1 MAAIT
6 RRMAINNAHTIL
18 KNYRK
23 KINDANQY
31 KEYLP
36 LVGQQIIERYK
47 NNSDNYKTLLDEAT
61 DSKSF
66 FIGMGDETLISY
78 NNICDRL
85 NNIFDLNVS
94 ESKKING
101 FIDEQFVVRSAEEV
115 ITGIRT
121 VEIGRK
127 LEYKLG
133 TADKLQEDMKLFD
146 RYYIEWEVE
155 DIDNNFSKEHNVV
168 EAATENIID
177 FFDNSFSNRYDRTF
191 YAVKEGRY
199 IIKAKI
205 HDLKIG
211 NVIDTIEFEQVVETG
226 DETIMSMDLQQK
238 ILRALQLIDWKVDL
252 DFAALTEALFK
263 ATGAIIAIAAI
274 ATIAPELAAAIVA
287 IMTIGMGI
295 DAAINIIKG
304 IVQLSEALQLID
316 KARSERALQV
326 GGEKIKEG
334 ILNIGIGII
343 EVLLKKLTMK
353 NLANARVQVLKNVTP
368 KTAALPQTAL
378 SGSADTLGVAAKS
391 TATVP
396 AVTASTNEVTVVL
409 NKSAVQAMENVAE
422 MSILQSE
429 KAALQEMVA
438 DNLQIEID
446 KNNAILSIKNEVCSK
461 TIPNEIYSALE
472 ASPKDYQLELFNM
485 LSNDIKYKLV
495 QSDNCKWITHELKGY
510 DITKDNVGE
519 YLKLE
524 HINGVMKIN
533 LDWPYY
539 GGYNPETIKGLDYL
553 FTIGDGKLEISRMGS
568 DTGNALG
575 FGKND
580 DGSWPTAAQRG
591 LLKNSKQSFVTTGV
605 MDMKLYKQ
613 IVDILADN
621 KITKSVKVQKIQDIY
636 KSRNINITIRKI
648 DNLFDDFNK
657 FPYKSEIIGNNSIKD
672 AIRIFKLENIGN
684 EIYGYCGKANRWK
697 DLEGGANQM
706 NTVFSLK
713 TMIELSIVTD
723 VKENVP
729 VRSK

>member
-31 KEYLP
+31 KESLP

-47 NNSDNYKTLLDEAT
+47 NNSDNYKTLLDEAA

-66 FIGMGDETLISY
+66 FIGMEDETLISY
-78 NNICDRL
+78 VNTCDRL
-85 NNIFDLNVS
+85 NNIFDLNVADS
-94 ESKKING
+94 RKING
-101 FIDEQFVVRSAEEV
+101 FVDENFVVRSAEEV

-127 LEYKLG
+127 VEYKLG
-133 TADKLQEDMKLFD
+133 TADKLQEDMKLFN

-155 DIDNNFSKEHNVV
+155 DIDNNFSKEHNTV
-168 EAATENIID
+168 EAAAENIID

-211 NVIDTIEFEQVVETG
+211 NVIDTIEFEQIVETG
-226 DETIMSMDLQQK
+226 DKTIMSMDLQQK
-238 ILRALQLIDWKVDL
+238 ILRALQLTNWKVDL
-252 DFAALTEALFK
+252 DFAALSQALFV
-263 ATGAIIAIAAI
+263 ATGVIVAIAAI
-274 ATIAPELAAAIVA
+274 ATVAPELAAAIVA
-287 IMTIGMGI
+287 VMTIGMGI

-334 ILNIGIGII
+334 ILNIGVGII

-378 SGSADTLGVAAKS
+378 SGSADTLGVTAKS

-396 AVTASTNEVTVVL
+396 AVTSSTNEVTVVL
-409 NKSAVQAMENVAE
+409 NKSAVQAMENVAQ

-485 LSNDIKYKLV
+485 LSNDIKYQLV
-495 QSDNCKWITHELKGY
+495 QSDKCKWITDELFGY
-510 DITKDNVGE
+510 DITKENVSD

-524 HINGVMKIN
+524 YIDGDMKIN
-533 LDWPYY
+533 LDWPFY
-539 GGYNPETIKGLDYL
+539 GGYKPESIKGLDYL
-553 FTIGDGKLEISRMGS
+553 FTKGDGKIEISRMGG
-568 DTGNALG
+568 DFGVALG
-575 FGKND
+575 YGRYA
-580 DGSWPTAAQRG
+580 DGTFPSAAARS
-591 LLKNSKQSFVTTGV
+591 LLKTEKQSFVTTGI
-605 MDMKLYKQ
+605 MDLKKYKD
-613 IVDILADN
+613 IVDVFADKDLN
-621 KITKSVKVQKIQDIY
+621 N
-636 KSRNINITIRKI
+636 KSRLKLLKEKYNISIAKF
-648 DNLFDDFNK
+648 NLLKNDFLN
-657 FPYKSEIIGNNSIKD
+657 FPKRSEIAGENSIKD
-672 AIRIFKLENIGN
+672 AIRIFQLDVDN
-684 EIYGYCGKANRWK
+684 EIYGYCGQAEKWN

-706 NTVFSLK
+706 NTVFSLN
-713 TMIELSIVTD
+713 TMIKCGIITN
-723 VKENVP
+723 VKRNVP
-729 VRSK
+729 IRSK

>member
-47 NNSDNYKTLLDEAT
+47 NNSDNYKTLLDEAA

-78 NNICDRL
+78 VNTCDRL

-127 LEYKLG
+127 VEYKLG
-133 TADKLQEDMKLFD
+133 TADKLQEDMKFFD

-199 IIKAKI
+199 IIKAKV
-205 HDLKIG
+205 HDLVIG
-211 NVIDTIEFEQVVETG
+211 NVVDTIEFEQIVETG
-226 DETIMSMDLQQK
+226 DKTIMSMDLQQK
-238 ILRALQLIDWKVDL
+238 ILRALQLTNWKVDL
-252 DFAALTEALFK
+252 DFAALSQALFV
-263 ATGAIIAIAAI
+263 ATGVIVAIAAI
-274 ATIAPELAAAIVA
+274 ATVAPELAAAIVA
-287 IMTIGMGI
+287 VMTIGMGI

-334 ILNIGIGII
+334 ILNIGVGII
-343 EVLLKKLTMK
+343 ELLLKKLTMK

-396 AVTASTNEVTVVL
+396 AVTSSTNEVTVVL
-409 NKSAVQAMENVAE
+409 NKSAVQAMENVAQ
-422 MSILQSE
+422 MSVLQSE
-429 KAALQEMVA
+429 KVALQEMISTEKLPGIDSVVQA
-438 DNLQIEID
+438 GSDSKTIDISIYYKECNRIVNEAYKKSTAPVETNETGEFQKLLNYLEKDLLSKELQKQINDISKGQRGDYRVPMPEKIKGIRIDKDSGQARIIEAWKTDTDGAKFGTREMCIIKKGTILDRIGSSSGNYLSPMKPDGTPYSLKERAIGDYLPESDITKNDSYHLYRTTMDFSRENFEMQIEKIFGKNLDKRNDLLQNLNRYYIDSKLKIHTDKHDGEVYFKGNSENGIKTGEID
-446 KNNAILSIKNEVCSK
+446 KM
-461 TIPNEIYSALE
+461 
-472 ASPKDYQLELFNM
+472 F
-485 LSNDIKYKLV
+485 
-495 QSDNCKWITHELKGY
+495 
-510 DITKDNVGE
+510 
-519 YLKLE
+519 
-524 HINGVMKIN
+524 
-533 LDWPYY
+533 LD
-539 GGYNPETIKGLDYL
+539 
-553 FTIGDGKLEISRMGS
+553 
-568 DTGNALG
+568 
-575 FGKND
+575 D
-580 DGSWPTAAQRG
+580 DGGAIQYITPFNIEILRD
-591 LLKNSKQSFVTTGV
+591 LK
-605 MDMKLYKQ
+605 
-613 IVDILADN
+613 
-621 KITKSVKVQKIQDIY
+621 
-636 KSRNINITIRKI
+636 
-648 DNLFDDFNK
+648 
-657 FPYKSEIIGNNSIKD
+657 
-672 AIRIFKLENIGN
+672 
-684 EIYGYCGKANRWK
+684 
-697 DLEGGANQM
+697 
-706 NTVFSLK
+706 
-713 TMIELSIVTD
+713 MIEVL
-723 VKENVP
+723 K
-729 VRSK
+729 

>member
-36 LVGQQIIERYK
+36 LVGQQIIERYN
-47 NNSDNYKTLLDEAT
+47 NNSDNYKTLLDEAA

-66 FIGMGDETLISY
+66 FIGMEDETLISY
-78 NNICDRL
+78 VNTCDRL

-101 FIDEQFVVRSAEEV
+101 FVDENFVVRSAEEV

-127 LEYKLG
+127 VEYKLG
-133 TADKLQEDMKLFD
+133 TADKLQEDMKLFN

-155 DIDNNFSKEHNVV
+155 DIDNNFSKEHNAV

-211 NVIDTIEFEQVVETG
+211 NIIDTIEFEQIVETG
-226 DETIMSMDLQQK
+226 DKTIMSMDLQQK
-238 ILRALQLIDWKVDL
+238 ILRALQLTNWKVDL
-252 DFAALTEALFK
+252 DFAALSQALFV
-263 ATGAIIAIAAI
+263 ATGVIVAIAAI
-274 ATIAPELAAAIVA
+274 ATVAPELAAAIVA
-287 IMTIGMGI
+287 VMTIGMGI

-334 ILNIGIGII
+334 ILNIGVGII
-343 EVLLKKLTMK
+343 ELLLKKLTMK

-396 AVTASTNEVTVVL
+396 AVTSSTNEVTVVL
-409 NKSAVQAMENVAE
+409 NKSAVQAMENVAQ
-422 MSILQSE
+422 MSVLQSE
-429 KAALQEMVA
+429 KVALQEMVSTNKLPEF
-438 DNLQIEID
+438 DTIEQI
-446 KNNAILSIKNEVCSK
+446 KSK
-461 TIPNEIYSALE
+461 TIDLTPYYKRCNEIAKDAYEKSTALVE
-472 ASPKDYQLELFNM
+472 TNEKGEHQKLLNYLEKDLLSKELQKQI
-485 LSNDIKYKLV
+485 NDIPKGQRGDYRVPMPEKIKGIRIDKDSGQARIIEAWKPDTDGAKFGTREMCIIKKGTILDRIGAPSGNYLSPMKPDGTPYSLKERAIGDYLPEEKIEDNDSYHKYVATMDFTRENFEEAINKSKLSSIDKEKLRIKLEMYYDDSEKVVNTIDHRHEGEAYNKDKKTDGV
-495 QSDNCKWITHELKGY
+495 QSGEIDEMFIHE
-510 DITKDNVGE
+510 E
-519 YLKLE
+519 
-524 HINGVMKIN
+524 
-533 LDWPYY
+533 
-539 GGYNPETIKGLDYL
+539 
-553 FTIGDGKLEISRMGS
+553 
-568 DTGNALG
+568 GNT
-575 FGKND
+575 D
-580 DGSWPTAAQRG
+580 
-591 LLKNSKQSFVTTGV
+591 
-605 MDMKLYKQ
+605 
-613 IVDILADN
+613 
-621 KITKSVKVQKIQDIY
+621 
-636 KSRNINITIRKI
+636 
-648 DNLFDDFNK
+648 
-657 FPYKSEIIGNNSIKD
+657 
-672 AIRIFKLENIGN
+672 
-684 EIYGYCGKANRWK
+684 
-697 DLEGGANQM
+697 GGAIQYI
-706 NTVFSLK
+706 TPFSVMEL
-713 TMIELSIVTD
+713 TETLHMIDE
-723 VKENVP
+723 VK
-729 VRSK
+729 

>member
-47 NNSDNYKTLLDEAT
+47 NNSDNYKTLLDEAA

-66 FIGMGDETLISY
+66 FIGMEDETLISY
-78 NNICDRL
+78 VNTCDRL
-85 NNIFDLNVS
+85 NNIFDLNVADS
-94 ESKKING
+94 RKING
-101 FIDEQFVVRSAEEV
+101 FVDENFVVRSAEEV

-127 LEYKLG
+127 VEYKLG
-133 TADKLQEDMKLFD
+133 TADKLQEDMKLFN

-155 DIDNNFSKEHNVV
+155 DIDNNFSKEHNTV
-168 EAATENIID
+168 EAAAENIID

-211 NVIDTIEFEQVVETG
+211 NVIDTIEFEQIVETG
-226 DETIMSMDLQQK
+226 DKTIMSMDLQQK
-238 ILRALQLIDWKVDL
+238 ILRALQLTNWKVDL
-252 DFAALTEALFK
+252 DFAALSQALFV
-263 ATGAIIAIAAI
+263 ATGVIVAIAAI
-274 ATIAPELAAAIVA
+274 ATVAPELAAAIVA
-287 IMTIGMGI
+287 VMTIGMGI

-334 ILNIGIGII
+334 ILNIGVGII

-396 AVTASTNEVTVVL
+396 AVTASTNEVTVIL
-409 NKSAVQAMENVAE
+409 NKSAVQAMENVAQ
-422 MSILQSE
+422 MSVLQSE
-429 KAALQEMVA
+429 KVALQEMV
-438 DNLQIEID
+438 NSD
-446 KNNAILSIKNEVCSK
+446 KNDYKEIKITLAEETNKWFIENIKPDYVPPYKPGTNVREIVLTRKTTFVRVYDKLPGGSGMYGSWLMRPESIEGLTPLEIRNKFALPSIPIYKCEVELDAGIHLRQGEVNPIKEWGDGGGIQYDLMGQRVGNFKNESL
-461 TIPNEIYSALE
+461 LE
-472 ASPKDYQLELFNM
+472 DK
-485 LSNDIKYKLV
+485 
-495 QSDNCKWITHELKGY
+495 
-510 DITKDNVGE
+510 
-519 YLKLE
+519 
-524 HINGVMKIN
+524 
-533 LDWPYY
+533 
-539 GGYNPETIKGLDYL
+539 
-553 FTIGDGKLEISRMGS
+553 
-568 DTGNALG
+568 
-575 FGKND
+575 
-580 DGSWPTAAQRG
+580 
-591 LLKNSKQSFVTTGV
+591 
-605 MDMKLYKQ
+605 
-613 IVDILADN
+613 
-621 KITKSVKVQKIQDIY
+621 
-636 KSRNINITIRKI
+636 
-648 DNLFDDFNK
+648 
-657 FPYKSEIIGNNSIKD
+657 
-672 AIRIFKLENIGN
+672 
-684 EIYGYCGKANRWK
+684 
-697 DLEGGANQM
+697 
-706 NTVFSLK
+706 
-713 TMIELSIVTD
+713 
-723 VKENVP
+723 
-729 VRSK
+729 

>member
-36 LVGQQIIERYK
+36 LVGEQIIERYK
-47 NNSDNYKTLLDEAT
+47 NNSDNYKTLLDEAA

-66 FIGMGDETLISY
+66 FIGMEDETLISY
-78 NNICDRL
+78 VNTCDRL

-101 FIDEQFVVRSAEEV
+101 FVDENFVVRSAEEV

-127 LEYKLG
+127 VEYKLG
-133 TADKLQEDMKLFD
+133 TADKLQEDMKLFN

-155 DIDNNFSKEHNVV
+155 DIDNNFSKEHNTV
-168 EAATENIID
+168 EAAAENIID

-211 NVIDTIEFEQVVETG
+211 NVIDTIEFEQIVETG

-263 ATGAIIAIAAI
+263 ATGVIIAIAAI
-274 ATIAPELAAAIVA
+274 ATIAPEVAAAIVA
-287 IMTIGMGI
+287 IMTIEMGI

-334 ILNIGIGII
+334 ILNIGVGII

-378 SGSADTLGVAAKS
+378 SGSADTLGVTAKS

-396 AVTASTNEVTVVL
+396 AVTSSTNEVTVVL
-409 NKSAVQAMENVAE
+409 NKSAVQAMENVAQ

-485 LSNDIKYKLV
+485 LSNDIKYQLV
-495 QSDNCKWITHELKGY
+495 QSDKCKWITDELFGY
-510 DITKDNVGE
+510 DITKENVSD

-524 HINGVMKIN
+524 YIDGDMKIN
-533 LDWPYY
+533 LDWPFY
-539 GGYNPETIKGLDYL
+539 GGYKPESIKGLDYL
-553 FTIGDGKLEISRMGS
+553 FTKGDGKIEISRMGG
-568 DTGNALG
+568 DFGVALG
-575 FGKND
+575 YGRYA
-580 DGSWPTAAQRG
+580 DGTFPSAAARS
-591 LLKNSKQSFVTTGV
+591 LLKTEKQSFVTTGI
-605 MDMKLYKQ
+605 MDLKKYKD
-613 IVDILADN
+613 IVDVFADKDLN
-621 KITKSVKVQKIQDIY
+621 N
-636 KSRNINITIRKI
+636 KSRLKLLKEKYNISIAKF
-648 DNLFDDFNK
+648 NLLKNDFLN
-657 FPYKSEIIGNNSIKD
+657 FPKRSEIAGENSIKD
-672 AIRIFKLENIGN
+672 AIRIFQLDVDN
-684 EIYGYCGKANRWK
+684 EIYGYCGQAEKWN
-697 DLEGGANQM
+697 DLEG
-706 NTVFSLK
+706 
-713 TMIELSIVTD
+713 
-723 VKENVP
+723 VK
-729 VRSK
+729 

>member
-127 LEYKLG
+127 VEYKLG
-133 TADKLQEDMKLFD
+133 TADKLQEDMKFFD

-211 NVIDTIEFEQVVETG
+211 NVIDTIEFEQIVETG
-226 DETIMSMDLQQK
+226 DKTIMSMDLQQK
-238 ILRALQLIDWKVDL
+238 ILRALQLTNWKVDL
-252 DFAALTEALFK
+252 DFAALSQALFV
-263 ATGAIIAIAAI
+263 ATGVIVAIAAI
-274 ATIAPELAAAIVA
+274 ATVAPELAAAIVA
-287 IMTIGMGI
+287 VMTIGMGI

-334 ILNIGIGII
+334 ILNIGVGII
-343 EVLLKKLTMK
+343 ELLLKKLTMK

-378 SGSADTLGVAAKS
+378 SGSADTLSVAAKS

-396 AVTASTNEVTVVL
+396 AVTSSTNEVTVVL
-409 NKSAVQAMENVAE
+409 NKSAVQAMENVAQ
-422 MSILQSE
+422 MSVLQSE
-429 KAALQEMVA
+429 KVALQEMISTNHLPDYVKLCEQLEKEIINVEYDVLDVVDSSIANAEWNDMGYDLPPIANNTKAFKVKAGNHIYARVFKEGSKSKAKSPFILRYDDIRGLTAKQIA
-438 DNLQIEID
+438 DKYALPQIPDRIVLIKLPADIPLEV
-446 KNNAILSIKNEVCSK
+446 SIVGPQEKWK
-461 TIPNEIYSALE
+461 TIGGSVQYT
-472 ASPKDYQLELFNM
+472 
-485 LSNDIKYKLV
+485 IKYNLLE
-495 QSDNCKWITHELKGY
+495 DKWFENIQELK
-510 DITKDNVGE
+510 
-519 YLKLE
+519 
-524 HINGVMKIN
+524 
-533 LDWPYY
+533 
-539 GGYNPETIKGLDYL
+539 
-553 FTIGDGKLEISRMGS
+553 
-568 DTGNALG
+568 
-575 FGKND
+575 
-580 DGSWPTAAQRG
+580 
-591 LLKNSKQSFVTTGV
+591 
-605 MDMKLYKQ
+605 
-613 IVDILADN
+613 
-621 KITKSVKVQKIQDIY
+621 
-636 KSRNINITIRKI
+636 
-648 DNLFDDFNK
+648 
-657 FPYKSEIIGNNSIKD
+657 
-672 AIRIFKLENIGN
+672 
-684 EIYGYCGKANRWK
+684 
-697 DLEGGANQM
+697 
-706 NTVFSLK
+706 
-713 TMIELSIVTD
+713 
-723 VKENVP
+723 
-729 VRSK
+729 

>member
-18 KNYRK
+18 KNYKK

-36 LVGQQIIERYK
+36 LAGQQIIERYK

-66 FIGMGDETLISY
+66 FIGMEDETLISY
-78 NNICDRL
+78 VNTCDRL

-101 FIDEQFVVRSAEEV
+101 FVDENFVVRSAEEV

-127 LEYKLG
+127 VEYKLG
-133 TADKLQEDMKLFD
+133 TADKLQEDMKFFD

-211 NVIDTIEFEQVVETG
+211 NVIDTIEFEQIVETG
-226 DETIMSMDLQQK
+226 DKTIMSMDLQQK
-238 ILRALQLIDWKVDL
+238 ILRALQLTNWKVDL
-252 DFAALTEALFK
+252 DFAALSQALFV
-263 ATGAIIAIAAI
+263 ATGVIVAIAAI
-274 ATIAPELAAAIVA
+274 ATVAPELAAAIVA
-287 IMTIGMGI
+287 VMTIGMGI

-334 ILNIGIGII
+334 ILNIGVGII

-396 AVTASTNEVTVVL
+396 AVTSSTNEVTVVL
-409 NKSAVQAMENVAE
+409 NKSAVQAMENVAQ
-422 MSILQSE
+422 MSVLQSE
-429 KAALQEMVA
+429 KVALQEMISTEKLPGIDSV
-438 DNLQIEID
+438 LQGENERNQLIQ
-446 KNNAILSIKNEVCSK
+446 KTIKNETSY
-461 TIPNEIYSALE
+461 TIPRDNPIVKQIEQETASEVLRELASKNNIRKQMASKIKEVGWTEEIFAEKVVKPISTLTDEELQKIKKVNDVISNPTNDTWMSKVISEDAYKEYISNGKRSDTVFGCVTKAEDVANYKTYKEYYEQLGLHYEGGPFKTADKMYIIRYMSSDTEKNVCRNFGGTTVDEKKRIMNLYGLDDEHAFVQKDPFVGNGVTKTPSNEYGSIEFNAFEPCEIENGAAIY
-472 ASPKDYQLELFNM
+472 ELGRNTE
-485 LSNDIKYKLV
+485 NPKLV
-495 QSDNCKWITHELKGY
+495 AVRRRNKWY
-510 DITKDNVGE
+510 
-519 YLKLE
+519 
-524 HINGVMKIN
+524 
-533 LDWPYY
+533 
-539 GGYNPETIKGLDYL
+539 
-553 FTIGDGKLEISRMGS
+553 
-568 DTGNALG
+568 
-575 FGKND
+575 
-580 DGSWPTAAQRG
+580 
-591 LLKNSKQSFVTTGV
+591 
-605 MDMKLYKQ
+605 
-613 IVDILADN
+613 
-621 KITKSVKVQKIQDIY
+621 
-636 KSRNINITIRKI
+636 
-648 DNLFDDFNK
+648 
-657 FPYKSEIIGNNSIKD
+657 
-672 AIRIFKLENIGN
+672 
-684 EIYGYCGKANRWK
+684 
-697 DLEGGANQM
+697 
-706 NTVFSLK
+706 TV
-713 TMIELSIVTD
+713 E
-723 VKENVP
+723 
-729 VRSK
+729 

>member
-47 NNSDNYKTLLDEAT
+47 NNSDNYKTLLDEAA

-66 FIGMGDETLISY
+66 FIGMEDETLISY
-78 NNICDRL
+78 VNTCDRL

-101 FIDEQFVVRSAEEV
+101 FVDENFVVRSAEEV

-127 LEYKLG
+127 VEYKLG
-133 TADKLQEDMKLFD
+133 TADKLQEDMKLFN

-155 DIDNNFSKEHNVV
+155 DIDNNFSKEHNTV
-168 EAATENIID
+168 EAAAENIID

-211 NVIDTIEFEQVVETG
+211 NVIDTIEFEQIVETG
-226 DETIMSMDLQQK
+226 DKTIMSMDLQQK
-238 ILRALQLIDWKVDL
+238 ILRALQLTNWKVDL
-252 DFAALTEALFK
+252 DFAALSQALFV
-263 ATGAIIAIAAI
+263 ATGVIVAIAAI
-274 ATIAPELAAAIVA
+274 ATVAPELAAAIVA
-287 IMTIGMGI
+287 VMTIGMGI

-334 ILNIGIGII
+334 ILNIGVGII

-378 SGSADTLGVAAKS
+378 SGSADTLGVTAKS

-396 AVTASTNEVTVVL
+396 AVTSSTNEVTVVL
-409 NKSAVQAMENVAE
+409 NKSAVQAMENVAQ

-485 LSNDIKYKLV
+485 LSNDIKYQLV
-495 QSDNCKWITHELKGY
+495 QSDKCKWITDELFGY
-510 DITKDNVGE
+510 DITKENVSD

-524 HINGVMKIN
+524 YIDGDMKIN
-533 LDWPYY
+533 LDWPFY
-539 GGYNPETIKGLDYL
+539 GGYKPESIKGLDYL
-553 FTIGDGKLEISRMGS
+553 FTKGDGKIEISRMGG
-568 DTGNALG
+568 DFGVALG
-575 FGKND
+575 YGRYA
-580 DGSWPTAAQRG
+580 DGTFPSAAARS
-591 LLKNSKQSFVTTGV
+591 LLKTEKQSFVTTGI
-605 MDMKLYKQ
+605 MDLKKYKD
-613 IVDILADN
+613 IVDVFADKDLN
-621 KITKSVKVQKIQDIY
+621 N
-636 KSRNINITIRKI
+636 KSRLKLLKEKYNISIAKF
-648 DNLFDDFNK
+648 NLLKNDFLN
-657 FPYKSEIIGNNSIKD
+657 FPKRSEIAGENSIKD
-672 AIRIFKLENIGN
+672 AIRIFQLDVDN
-684 EIYGYCGKANRWK
+684 EIYGYCGQAEKWN

-706 NTVFSLK
+706 NTVFSLN
-713 TMIELSIVTD
+713 TMIKCGIITN
-723 VKENVP
+723 VKRNVP
-729 VRSK
+729 IRSK

>member
-47 NNSDNYKTLLDEAT
+47 NNSDNYKTLLDEAA

-66 FIGMGDETLISY
+66 FIGMEDETLISY
-78 NNICDRL
+78 VNTCDRL

-101 FIDEQFVVRSAEEV
+101 FVDENFVVRSAEEV

-127 LEYKLG
+127 VEYKLG
-133 TADKLQEDMKLFD
+133 TADKLQEDMKLFN

-155 DIDNNFSKEHNVV
+155 DIDNNFSKEHNTV
-168 EAATENIID
+168 EAAAENIID

-211 NVIDTIEFEQVVETG
+211 NVIDTIEFEQIVETG
-226 DETIMSMDLQQK
+226 DKTIMSMDLQQK
-238 ILRALQLIDWKVDL
+238 ILRALQLTNWKVDL
-252 DFAALTEALFK
+252 DFAALSQALFV
-263 ATGAIIAIAAI
+263 ATGVIVAIAAI
-274 ATIAPELAAAIVA
+274 ATVAPELAAAIVA
-287 IMTIGMGI
+287 VMTIGMGI

-334 ILNIGIGII
+334 ILNIGVGII

-378 SGSADTLGVAAKS
+378 SGSADTLGVVAKS
-391 TATVP
+391 ATAVP
-396 AVTASTNEVTVVL
+396 AVTSSTNEVTVVL
-409 NKSAVQAMENVAE
+409 NKSAVQAMENVAQ
-422 MSILQSE
+422 MSVLQSE
-429 KAALQEMVA
+429 KVALQEMISTEK
-438 DNLQIEID
+438 LPEID
-446 KNNAILSIKNEVCSK
+446 LVLQGENERNQLIQKTIKNETSY
-461 TIPNEIYSALE
+461 TIPRDNPIVKQIEQETASEVIRELASKNNIRKQMASKIKEVGWTEEIFAEKVVKPISTLTDEELQKIKKVNDVISNPTNDTWMSKVISEDAYKEYISNGKRSDTVFGCVTKAEDVANYKTYKEYFEQLGLHYEGGPFKTADKMYIIRYMSSDTEKNVCRNFGGTTVDEKKRIMNLYGLDEEHVFVQKDPFVGNGGTKTPANEFGTIEYKAFKPCKIEDGAAIY
-472 ASPKDYQLELFNM
+472 
-485 LSNDIKYKLV
+485 
-495 QSDNCKWITHELKGY
+495 ELKR
-510 DITKDNVGE
+510 
-519 YLKLE
+519 
-524 HINGVMKIN
+524 GV
-533 LDWPYY
+533 
-539 GGYNPETIKGLDYL
+539 PETLAAVRV
-553 FTIGDGKLEISRMGS
+553 FE
-568 DTGNALG
+568 
-575 FGKND
+575 D
-580 DGSWPTAAQRG
+580 DKYVW
-591 LLKNSKQSFVTTGV
+591 KV
-605 MDMKLYKQ
+605 
-613 IVDILADN
+613 
-621 KITKSVKVQKIQDIY
+621 VK
-636 KSRNINITIRKI
+636 
-648 DNLFDDFNK
+648 
-657 FPYKSEIIGNNSIKD
+657 
-672 AIRIFKLENIGN
+672 
-684 EIYGYCGKANRWK
+684 
-697 DLEGGANQM
+697 
-706 NTVFSLK
+706 
-713 TMIELSIVTD
+713 
-723 VKENVP
+723 
-729 VRSK
+729 

>member
-101 FIDEQFVVRSAEEV
+101 FVDENFVVRSAEEV

-127 LEYKLG
+127 VEYKLG
-133 TADKLQEDMKLFD
+133 TADKLQEDMKFFD

-211 NVIDTIEFEQVVETG
+211 NVIDTIEFEQIGETG
-226 DETIMSMDLQQK
+226 DKTIMSMDLQQK
-238 ILRALQLIDWKVDL
+238 ILRALQLTNWKVDL
-252 DFAALTEALFK
+252 DFAALSQALFV
-263 ATGAIIAIAAI
+263 ATGVIVAIAAI
-274 ATIAPELAAAIVA
+274 ATVAPELAAAIVA
-287 IMTIGMGI
+287 VMTIGMGI

-334 ILNIGIGII
+334 ILNIGVGII
-343 EVLLKKLTMK
+343 ELLLKKLTMK

-378 SGSADTLGVAAKS
+378 SGSADTLSVAAKS

-396 AVTASTNEVTVVL
+396 AVTSSTNEVTVVL
-409 NKSAVQAMENVAE
+409 NKSAVQAMENVAQ
-422 MSILQSE
+422 MSVLQSE
-429 KAALQEMVA
+429 KVALQEMISTNHLPDYVKLCEQLEKEIINVEYDVLDVVDSSIANAEWNDMGYDLPPIANNTKAFKVKAGNHIYARVFKEGSKSKAKSPFILRYDDIRGLTAKQIA
-438 DNLQIEID
+438 DKYALPQIPDRIVLIKLPADIPLEV
-446 KNNAILSIKNEVCSK
+446 SIVGPQEKWK
-461 TIPNEIYSALE
+461 TIGGSVQYT
-472 ASPKDYQLELFNM
+472 
-485 LSNDIKYKLV
+485 IKYNLLE
-495 QSDNCKWITHELKGY
+495 DKWFENIQELK
-510 DITKDNVGE
+510 
-519 YLKLE
+519 
-524 HINGVMKIN
+524 
-533 LDWPYY
+533 
-539 GGYNPETIKGLDYL
+539 
-553 FTIGDGKLEISRMGS
+553 
-568 DTGNALG
+568 
-575 FGKND
+575 
-580 DGSWPTAAQRG
+580 
-591 LLKNSKQSFVTTGV
+591 
-605 MDMKLYKQ
+605 
-613 IVDILADN
+613 
-621 KITKSVKVQKIQDIY
+621 
-636 KSRNINITIRKI
+636 
-648 DNLFDDFNK
+648 
-657 FPYKSEIIGNNSIKD
+657 
-672 AIRIFKLENIGN
+672 
-684 EIYGYCGKANRWK
+684 
-697 DLEGGANQM
+697 
-706 NTVFSLK
+706 
-713 TMIELSIVTD
+713 
-723 VKENVP
+723 
-729 VRSK
+729 

>member
-66 FIGMGDETLISY
+66 FIGMGDETLIAY
-78 NNICDRL
+78 NNICNRL

-127 LEYKLG
+127 VEYKLG
-133 TADKLQEDMKLFD
+133 TADKLQEDMKFFD

-211 NVIDTIEFEQVVETG
+211 NVIDTIEFEQIVETG
-226 DETIMSMDLQQK
+226 DKTIMSMDLQQK
-238 ILRALQLIDWKVDL
+238 ILRALQLTNWKVDL
-252 DFAALTEALFK
+252 DFAALSQALFV
-263 ATGAIIAIAAI
+263 ATGVIVAIAAI
-274 ATIAPELAAAIVA
+274 ATVAPELAAAIVA
-287 IMTIGMGI
+287 VMTIGMGI

-334 ILNIGIGII
+334 ILNIGVGII
-343 EVLLKKLTMK
+343 ELLLKKLTMK

-391 TATVP
+391 IATVP
-396 AVTASTNEVTVVL
+396 TVTSSTNEVTVVL
-409 NKSAVQAMENVAE
+409 NKSAVQAMENVAQ
-422 MSILQSE
+422 MSVLQSE
-429 KAALQEMVA
+429 KVALQEMISTEKLPGIDSVVQA
-438 DNLQIEID
+438 D
-446 KNNAILSIKNEVCSK
+446 S
-461 TIPNEIYSALE
+461 
-472 ASPKDYQLELFNM
+472 
-485 LSNDIKYKLV
+485 V
-495 QSDNCKWITHELKGY
+495 Q
-510 DITKDNVGE
+510 
-519 YLKLE
+519 
-524 HINGVMKIN
+524 
-533 LDWPYY
+533 
-539 GGYNPETIKGLDYL
+539 
-553 FTIGDGKLEISRMGS
+553 
-568 DTGNALG
+568 
-575 FGKND
+575 
-580 DGSWPTAAQRG
+580 
-591 LLKNSKQSFVTTGV
+591 
-605 MDMKLYKQ
+605 
-613 IVDILADN
+613 
-621 KITKSVKVQKIQDIY
+621 
-636 KSRNINITIRKI
+636 
-648 DNLFDDFNK
+648 
-657 FPYKSEIIGNNSIKD
+657 
-672 AIRIFKLENIGN
+672 
-684 EIYGYCGKANRWK
+684 
-697 DLEGGANQM
+697 
-706 NTVFSLK
+706 
-713 TMIELSIVTD
+713 
-723 VKENVP
+723 
-729 VRSK
+729 

>member
-36 LVGQQIIERYK
+36 LVGEQIIERYK
-47 NNSDNYKTLLDEAT
+47 NNSDNYKTLLDEAA

-66 FIGMGDETLISY
+66 FIGMEDETLISY
-78 NNICDRL
+78 VNTCDRL

-101 FIDEQFVVRSAEEV
+101 FVDENFVVRSAEEV

-127 LEYKLG
+127 VEYKLG
-133 TADKLQEDMKLFD
+133 TADKLQEDMKLFN

-155 DIDNNFSKEHNVV
+155 DIDNNFSKEHNTV
-168 EAATENIID
+168 EAAAENIID

-211 NVIDTIEFEQVVETG
+211 NVIDTIEFEQIVETG

-263 ATGAIIAIAAI
+263 ATGVIIAIAAI
-274 ATIAPELAAAIVA
+274 ATIAPEVAAAIVA
-287 IMTIGMGI
+287 IMTIEMGI

-334 ILNIGIGII
+334 ILNIGVGII

-378 SGSADTLGVAAKS
+378 SGSADTLGVTAKS

-396 AVTASTNEVTVVL
+396 AVTSSTNEVTVVL
-409 NKSAVQAMENVAE
+409 NKSAVQAMENVAQ

-472 ASPKDYQLELFNM
+472 ASPKDYQLDLFNM
-485 LSNDIKYKLV
+485 LSNDIKYQLV
-495 QSDNCKWITHELKGY
+495 QSDKCKWITDELFGY
-510 DITKDNVGE
+510 DITKENVSD

-524 HINGVMKIN
+524 YIDGDMKIN
-533 LDWPYY
+533 LDWPFY
-539 GGYNPETIKGLDYL
+539 GGYKPESIKGLDYL
-553 FTIGDGKLEISRMGS
+553 FTKGDGKIEISRMGG
-568 DTGNALG
+568 DFGVALG
-575 FGKND
+575 YGRYA
-580 DGSWPTAAQRG
+580 DGTFPSAAARS
-591 LLKNSKQSFVTTGV
+591 LLKTEKQSFVTTGI
-605 MDMKLYKQ
+605 MDLKKYKD
-613 IVDILADN
+613 IVDVFADKDLN
-621 KITKSVKVQKIQDIY
+621 N
-636 KSRNINITIRKI
+636 KSRLKLLKEKYNISIAKF
-648 DNLFDDFNK
+648 NLLKNDFLN
-657 FPYKSEIIGNNSIKD
+657 FPKRSEIAGENSIKD
-672 AIRIFKLENIGN
+672 AIRIFQLDVDN
-684 EIYGYCGKANRWK
+684 EIYGYCGQAEKWN

-706 NTVFSLK
+706 NTVFSLN
-713 TMIELSIVTD
+713 TMIKCGIITN
-723 VKENVP
+723 VKRNVP
-729 VRSK
+729 IRSK

>member
-47 NNSDNYKTLLDEAT
+47 NNADNYKTLLDEAA

-66 FIGMGDETLISY
+66 FIGMEDETLISY
-78 NNICDRL
+78 VNTCDRL

-127 LEYKLG
+127 VEYKLG
-133 TADKLQEDMKLFD
+133 TADKLQEDMKFFD

-211 NVIDTIEFEQVVETG
+211 NVIDTIEFEQIVETG
-226 DETIMSMDLQQK
+226 DKTIMSMDLQQK
-238 ILRALQLIDWKVDL
+238 ILRALQLTNWKVDL
-252 DFAALTEALFK
+252 DFAALSQALFV
-263 ATGAIIAIAAI
+263 ATGVIVAIAAI
-274 ATIAPELAAAIVA
+274 ATVAPELAAAIVA
-287 IMTIGMGI
+287 VMTIGMGI

-334 ILNIGIGII
+334 ILNIGVGII

-396 AVTASTNEVTVVL
+396 AVTSSTNEVTVVL

>member
-47 NNSDNYKTLLDEAT
+47 NNSDNYKTLLDEAA

-78 NNICDRL
+78 VNTCDRL

-127 LEYKLG
+127 VEYKLG
-133 TADKLQEDMKLFD
+133 TADKLQEDMKFFD

-211 NVIDTIEFEQVVETG
+211 NVIDTIEFEQIVETG
-226 DETIMSMDLQQK
+226 DKTIMSMDLQQK
-238 ILRALQLIDWKVDL
+238 ILRALQLTNWKVDL
-252 DFAALTEALFK
+252 DFAALSQALFV
-263 ATGAIIAIAAI
+263 ATGVIVAIAAI
-274 ATIAPELAAAIVA
+274 ATVAPELAAAIVA
-287 IMTIGMGI
+287 VMTIGMGI

-334 ILNIGIGII
+334 ILNIGVGII

>member
-36 LVGQQIIERYK
+36 LVGEQIIERYK
-47 NNSDNYKTLLDEAT
+47 NNSDNYKTLLDEAA

-66 FIGMGDETLISY
+66 FIGMEDETLISY
-78 NNICDRL
+78 VNTCDRL

-101 FIDEQFVVRSAEEV
+101 FVDENFVVRSAEEV

-127 LEYKLG
+127 VEYKLG
-133 TADKLQEDMKLFD
+133 TADKLQEDMKLFN

-155 DIDNNFSKEHNVV
+155 DIDNNFSKEHNTV
-168 EAATENIID
+168 EAAAENIID

-211 NVIDTIEFEQVVETG
+211 NVIDTIEFEQIVETG

-263 ATGAIIAIAAI
+263 ATGVIIAIAAI
-274 ATIAPELAAAIVA
+274 ATIAPEVAAAIVA
-287 IMTIGMGI
+287 IMTIEMGI

-334 ILNIGIGII
+334 ILNIGVGII

-378 SGSADTLGVAAKS
+378 SGSADTLGVTAKS

-396 AVTASTNEVTVVL
+396 AVTSSTNEVTVVL
-409 NKSAVQAMENVAE
+409 NKSAVQAMENVAQ

-485 LSNDIKYKLV
+485 LSNDIKYQLV
-495 QSDNCKWITHELKGY
+495 QSDKCKWITDELFGY
-510 DITKDNVGE
+510 DITKENVSD

-524 HINGVMKIN
+524 YIDGDMKIN
-533 LDWPYY
+533 LDWPFY
-539 GGYNPETIKGLDYL
+539 GGYKPESIKGLDYL
-553 FTIGDGKLEISRMGS
+553 FTKGDGKIEISRMGG
-568 DTGNALG
+568 DFGVALG
-575 FGKND
+575 YGRYA
-580 DGSWPTAAQRG
+580 DGTFPSAAARS
-591 LLKNSKQSFVTTGV
+591 LLKTEKQSFVTTGI
-605 MDMKLYKQ
+605 MDLKKYKD
-613 IVDILADN
+613 IVDVFADKDLN
-621 KITKSVKVQKIQDIY
+621 N
-636 KSRNINITIRKI
+636 KSRLKLLKEKYNISIAKF
-648 DNLFDDFNK
+648 NLLKNDFLN
-657 FPYKSEIIGNNSIKD
+657 FPKRSEIAGENSIKD
-672 AIRIFKLENIGN
+672 AIRIFQLDGVNVKC
-684 EIYGYCGKANRWK
+684 CGLRFESA
-697 DLEGGANQM
+697 
-706 NTVFSLK
+706 
-713 TMIELSIVTD
+713 
-723 VKENVP
+723 
-729 VRSK
+729 

>member
-36 LVGQQIIERYK
+36 LVGEQIIERYK
-47 NNSDNYKTLLDEAT
+47 NNSDNYKTLLDEAA

-66 FIGMGDETLISY
+66 FIGMEDETLISY
-78 NNICDRL
+78 VNTCDRL

-101 FIDEQFVVRSAEEV
+101 FVDENFVVRSAEEV

-127 LEYKLG
+127 VEYKLG
-133 TADKLQEDMKLFD
+133 TADKLQEDMKLFN

-155 DIDNNFSKEHNVV
+155 DIDNNFSKEHNTV
-168 EAATENIID
+168 EAAAENIID

-211 NVIDTIEFEQVVETG
+211 NVIDTIEFEQIVETG

-263 ATGAIIAIAAI
+263 ATGVIIAIAAI
-274 ATIAPELAAAIVA
+274 ATIAPEVAAAIVA
-287 IMTIGMGI
+287 IMTIEMGI

-334 ILNIGIGII
+334 ILNIGVGII

-378 SGSADTLGVAAKS
+378 SGSADTLGVTAKS

-396 AVTASTNEVTVVL
+396 AVTSSTNEVTVVL
-409 NKSAVQAMENVAE
+409 NKSAVQAMENVAQ

-485 LSNDIKYKLV
+485 LSNDIKYQLV
-495 QSDNCKWITHELKGY
+495 QSDKCKWITDELFGY
-510 DITKDNVGE
+510 DITKENVSD

-524 HINGVMKIN
+524 YIDGDMKIN
-533 LDWPYY
+533 LDWPFY
-539 GGYNPETIKGLDYL
+539 GG
-553 FTIGDGKLEISRMGS
+553 
-568 DTGNALG
+568 
-575 FGKND
+575 
-580 DGSWPTAAQRG
+580 
-591 LLKNSKQSFVTTGV
+591 
-605 MDMKLYKQ
+605 
-613 IVDILADN
+613 
-621 KITKSVKVQKIQDIY
+621 
-636 KSRNINITIRKI
+636 IRQ
-648 DNLFDDFNK
+648 F
-657 FPYKSEIIGNNSIKD
+657 
-672 AIRIFKLENIGN
+672 
-684 EIYGYCGKANRWK
+684 
-697 DLEGGANQM
+697 
-706 NTVFSLK
+706 
-713 TMIELSIVTD
+713 
-723 VKENVP
+723 
-729 VRSK
+729 

>member
-1 MAAIT
+1 MG
-6 RRMAINNAHTIL
+6 
-18 KNYRK
+18 
-23 KINDANQY
+23 
-31 KEYLP
+31 E
-36 LVGQQIIERYK
+36 QIIERYK
-47 NNSDNYKTLLDEAT
+47 NNSDNYKTLLDEAA

-66 FIGMGDETLISY
+66 FIGMEDETLISY
-78 NNICDRL
+78 VNTCDRL

-101 FIDEQFVVRSAEEV
+101 FVDENFVVRSAEEV

-127 LEYKLG
+127 VEYKLG
-133 TADKLQEDMKLFD
+133 TADKLQEDMKLFN

-155 DIDNNFSKEHNVV
+155 DIDNNFSKEHNTV
-168 EAATENIID
+168 EAAAENIID

-211 NVIDTIEFEQVVETG
+211 NVIDTIEFEQIVETG

-263 ATGAIIAIAAI
+263 ATGVIIAIAAI
-274 ATIAPELAAAIVA
+274 ATIAPEVAAAIVA
-287 IMTIGMGI
+287 IMTIEMGI

-334 ILNIGIGII
+334 ILNIGVGII

-378 SGSADTLGVAAKS
+378 SGSADTLGVTAKS

-396 AVTASTNEVTVVL
+396 AVTSSTNEVTVVL
-409 NKSAVQAMENVAE
+409 NKSAVQAMENVAQ

-485 LSNDIKYKLV
+485 LSNDIKYQLV
-495 QSDNCKWITHELKGY
+495 QSDKCKWITDELFGY
-510 DITKDNVGE
+510 DITKENVSD

-524 HINGVMKIN
+524 YIDGDMKIN
-533 LDWPYY
+533 LDWPFY
-539 GGYNPETIKGLDYL
+539 GGYKPESIKGLDYL
-553 FTIGDGKLEISRMGS
+553 FTKGDGKIEISRMGG
-568 DTGNALG
+568 DFGVALG
-575 FGKND
+575 YGRYA
-580 DGSWPTAAQRG
+580 DGTFPSAAARS
-591 LLKNSKQSFVTTGV
+591 LLKTEKQSFVTTGI
-605 MDMKLYKQ
+605 MDLKKYKD
-613 IVDILADN
+613 IVDVFADKDLN
-621 KITKSVKVQKIQDIY
+621 N
-636 KSRNINITIRKI
+636 KSRLKLLKEKYNISIAKF
-648 DNLFDDFNK
+648 NLLKNDFLN
-657 FPYKSEIIGNNSIKD
+657 FPKRSEIAGENSIKD
-672 AIRIFKLENIGN
+672 AIRIFQLDVDN
-684 EIYGYCGKANRWK
+684 EIYGYCGQAEKWN

-706 NTVFSLK
+706 NTVFSLN
-713 TMIELSIVTD
+713 TMIKCGIITN
-723 VKENVP
+723 VKRNVP
-729 VRSK
+729 IRSK

>member
-47 NNSDNYKTLLDEAT
+47 NNSDNYKTLLDEAA

-66 FIGMGDETLISY
+66 FIGMEDETLISY
-78 NNICDRL
+78 VNTCDRL

-101 FIDEQFVVRSAEEV
+101 FVDENFVVRSAEEV

-127 LEYKLG
+127 VEYKLG
-133 TADKLQEDMKLFD
+133 TADKLQEDMKLFN

-155 DIDNNFSKEHNVV
+155 DIDNNFSKEHNTV
-168 EAATENIID
+168 EAAAENIID

-211 NVIDTIEFEQVVETG
+211 NVIDTIEFEQIVETG
-226 DETIMSMDLQQK
+226 DKTIMSMDLQQK
-238 ILRALQLIDWKVDL
+238 ILRALQLTNWKVDL
-252 DFAALTEALFK
+252 DFAALSQALFV
-263 ATGAIIAIAAI
+263 ATGVIVAIAAI
-274 ATIAPELAAAIVA
+274 ATVAPELAAAIVA
-287 IMTIGMGI
+287 VMTIGMGI

-334 ILNIGIGII
+334 ILNIGVGII

-378 SGSADTLGVAAKS
+378 SGSADTLGVVAKS
-391 TATVP
+391 ATAVP
-396 AVTASTNEVTVVL
+396 AVTSSTNEVTVVL
-409 NKSAVQAMENVAE
+409 NKSAVQAMENVAQ
-422 MSILQSE
+422 MSVLQSE
-429 KAALQEMVA
+429 KVALQEMISTEK
-438 DNLQIEID
+438 LPEID
-446 KNNAILSIKNEVCSK
+446 LVLQGENERNQLIQKTIKNENSY
-461 TIPNEIYSALE
+461 TIPRDNPIVKQIEQETASEVIRELASKNNIRKQMASKIKEVGWTEEIFAEKVVKPISTLTDEELQKIKKVNDVISNPTNDTWMSKVISEDAYKEYISNGKRSDTVFGCVTKAEDVANYKTYKEYFEQLGLHYEGGPFKTADKMYIIRYMSSDTEKNVCRNFGGTTVDEKKRIMNLYGLDEEHVFVQKDPFVGNGGTKTPANEFGTIEYKAFKPCKIEDGAAIY
-472 ASPKDYQLELFNM
+472 
-485 LSNDIKYKLV
+485 
-495 QSDNCKWITHELKGY
+495 ELKR
-510 DITKDNVGE
+510 
-519 YLKLE
+519 
-524 HINGVMKIN
+524 GV
-533 LDWPYY
+533 
-539 GGYNPETIKGLDYL
+539 PETLAAVRV
-553 FTIGDGKLEISRMGS
+553 FE
-568 DTGNALG
+568 
-575 FGKND
+575 D
-580 DGSWPTAAQRG
+580 DKYVW
-591 LLKNSKQSFVTTGV
+591 KV
-605 MDMKLYKQ
+605 
-613 IVDILADN
+613 
-621 KITKSVKVQKIQDIY
+621 VK
-636 KSRNINITIRKI
+636 
-648 DNLFDDFNK
+648 
-657 FPYKSEIIGNNSIKD
+657 
-672 AIRIFKLENIGN
+672 
-684 EIYGYCGKANRWK
+684 
-697 DLEGGANQM
+697 
-706 NTVFSLK
+706 
-713 TMIELSIVTD
+713 
-723 VKENVP
+723 
-729 VRSK
+729 

>member
-31 KEYLP
+31 KESLP

-47 NNSDNYKTLLDEAT
+47 NNSDNYKTLLDEAA

-66 FIGMGDETLISY
+66 FIGMDDETLISY

-101 FIDEQFVVRSAEEV
+101 FVDENFVVRSAEEV

-127 LEYKLG
+127 VEYKLG
-133 TADKLQEDMKLFD
+133 TADKLQEDMKLFN

-155 DIDNNFSKEHNVV
+155 DIDNNFSKEHNAV
-168 EAATENIID
+168 EAAAENIID

-211 NVIDTIEFEQVVETG
+211 NIIDTIEFEQIVETG
-226 DETIMSMDLQQK
+226 DKTIMSMDLQQK
-238 ILRALQLIDWKVDL
+238 ILRALQLTNWKVDL
-252 DFAALTEALFK
+252 DFAALSQALFV
-263 ATGAIIAIAAI
+263 ATGVIVAIAAI
-274 ATIAPELAAAIVA
+274 ATVAPELAAAIVA
-287 IMTIGMGI
+287 VMTIGMGI

-334 ILNIGIGII
+334 ILNIGVGII

-378 SGSADTLGVAAKS
+378 SGSADTLGIAAKS

-396 AVTASTNEVTVVL
+396 AVTSSTNEVTVVL
-409 NKSAVQAMENVAE
+409 NKSAVQAMENVAQ
-422 MSILQSE
+422 MSVLQSE
-429 KAALQEMVA
+429 KVALQEMISTEKLPDYVKLCEQLEKEIINVEYDVLDVVDSNVA
-438 DNLQIEID
+438 NEEWKDMGYDMPPIA
-446 KNNAILSIKNEVCSK
+446 NNTKAFKVKAGNYTYARVFKEGSKSKAKSPFILRYDDIKNLAAKQIADKYALPQIPDRIVLIKLPAEMPLEVSIVGPQEKWK
-461 TIPNEIYSALE
+461 TIGGSVQYT
-472 ASPKDYQLELFNM
+472 
-485 LSNDIKYKLV
+485 IKYNLLE
-495 QSDNCKWITHELKGY
+495 DKWFENIQELK
-510 DITKDNVGE
+510 
-519 YLKLE
+519 
-524 HINGVMKIN
+524 
-533 LDWPYY
+533 
-539 GGYNPETIKGLDYL
+539 
-553 FTIGDGKLEISRMGS
+553 
-568 DTGNALG
+568 
-575 FGKND
+575 
-580 DGSWPTAAQRG
+580 
-591 LLKNSKQSFVTTGV
+591 
-605 MDMKLYKQ
+605 
-613 IVDILADN
+613 
-621 KITKSVKVQKIQDIY
+621 
-636 KSRNINITIRKI
+636 
-648 DNLFDDFNK
+648 
-657 FPYKSEIIGNNSIKD
+657 
-672 AIRIFKLENIGN
+672 
-684 EIYGYCGKANRWK
+684 
-697 DLEGGANQM
+697 
-706 NTVFSLK
+706 
-713 TMIELSIVTD
+713 
-723 VKENVP
+723 
-729 VRSK
+729 

>member
-36 LVGQQIIERYK
+36 LVGEQIIERYK
-47 NNSDNYKTLLDEAT
+47 NNSDNYKTLLDEAA

-66 FIGMGDETLISY
+66 FIGMEDETLISY
-78 NNICDRL
+78 VNTCDRL

-101 FIDEQFVVRSAEEV
+101 FVDENFVVRSAEEV

-127 LEYKLG
+127 VEYKLG
-133 TADKLQEDMKLFD
+133 TADKLQEDMKLFN

-155 DIDNNFSKEHNVV
+155 DIDNNFSKEHNTV
-168 EAATENIID
+168 EAAAENIID

-211 NVIDTIEFEQVVETG
+211 NVIDTIEFEQIVETG

-263 ATGAIIAIAAI
+263 ATGVIIAIAAI
-274 ATIAPELAAAIVA
+274 ATIAPEVAAAIVA
-287 IMTIGMGI
+287 IMTIEMGI

-334 ILNIGIGII
+334 ILNIGVGII

-378 SGSADTLGVAAKS
+378 SGSADTLGVTAKS

-396 AVTASTNEVTVVL
+396 AVTSSTNEVTVVL
-409 NKSAVQAMENVAE
+409 NKSAVQAMENVAQ

-485 LSNDIKYKLV
+485 LSNDIKYQLV
-495 QSDNCKWITHELKGY
+495 QSDKCKWITDELFGY
-510 DITKDNVGE
+510 DITKENVSD

-524 HINGVMKIN
+524 YIDGDMKIN
-533 LDWPYY
+533 LDWPFY
-539 GGYNPETIKGLDYL
+539 GGYKPESIKGLDYL
-553 FTIGDGKLEISRMGS
+553 FTKGDGKIEISRMGG
-568 DTGNALG
+568 DFGVALG
-575 FGKND
+575 YGRYA
-580 DGSWPTAAQRG
+580 DGTFPSAAARS
-591 LLKNSKQSFVTTGV
+591 LLKTEKQSFVTTGI
-605 MDMKLYKQ
+605 MDLKKYKD
-613 IVDILADN
+613 IVDVFADKDLN
-621 KITKSVKVQKIQDIY
+621 N
-636 KSRNINITIRKI
+636 KSRLKLLKEKYNISIAKF
-648 DNLFDDFNK
+648 NLLKNDFLN
-657 FPYKSEIIGNNSIKD
+657 FPKRSEIAGENSIKD
-672 AIRIFKLENIGN
+672 AIRIFQLDVDN
-684 EIYGYCGKANRWK
+684 EIYGYCGQAEKWN

-706 NTVFSLK
+706 NTVFSLN
-713 TMIELSIVTD
+713 TMIKCGIITN
-723 VKENVP
+723 VKRNVP
-729 VRSK
+729 IRSK

>member
-1 MAAIT
+1 M
-6 RRMAINNAHTIL
+6 
-18 KNYRK
+18 
-23 KINDANQY
+23 
-31 KEYLP
+31 E
-36 LVGQQIIERYK
+36 
-47 NNSDNYKTLLDEAT
+47 
-61 DSKSF
+61 
-66 FIGMGDETLISY
+66 DETLISY
-78 NNICDRL
+78 VNTCDRL

-101 FIDEQFVVRSAEEV
+101 FVDENFVVRSAEEV

-127 LEYKLG
+127 VEYKLG
-133 TADKLQEDMKLFD
+133 TADKLQEDMKLFN

-155 DIDNNFSKEHNVV
+155 DIDNNFSKEHNTV
-168 EAATENIID
+168 EAAAENIID

-211 NVIDTIEFEQVVETG
+211 NVIDTIEFEQIVETG

-263 ATGAIIAIAAI
+263 ATGVIIAIAAI
-274 ATIAPELAAAIVA
+274 ATIAPEVAAAIVA
-287 IMTIGMGI
+287 IMTIEMGI

-334 ILNIGIGII
+334 ILNIGVGII

-378 SGSADTLGVAAKS
+378 SGSADTLGVTAKS

-396 AVTASTNEVTVVL
+396 AVTSSTNEVTVVL
-409 NKSAVQAMENVAE
+409 NKSAVQAMENVAQ

-485 LSNDIKYKLV
+485 LSNDIKYQLV
-495 QSDNCKWITHELKGY
+495 QSDKCKWITDELFGY
-510 DITKDNVGE
+510 DITKENVSD

-524 HINGVMKIN
+524 YIDGDMKIN
-533 LDWPYY
+533 LDWPFY
-539 GGYNPETIKGLDYL
+539 GGYKPESIKGLDYL
-553 FTIGDGKLEISRMGS
+553 FTKGDGKIEISRMGG
-568 DTGNALG
+568 DFGVALG
-575 FGKND
+575 YGRYA
-580 DGSWPTAAQRG
+580 DGTFPSAAARS
-591 LLKNSKQSFVTTGV
+591 LLKTEKQSFVTTGI
-605 MDMKLYKQ
+605 MDLKKYKD
-613 IVDILADN
+613 IVDVFADKDLN
-621 KITKSVKVQKIQDIY
+621 N
-636 KSRNINITIRKI
+636 KSRLKLLKEKYNISIAKF
-648 DNLFDDFNK
+648 NLLKNDFLN
-657 FPYKSEIIGNNSIKD
+657 FPKRSEIAGENSIKD
-672 AIRIFKLENIGN
+672 AIRIFQLDVDN
-684 EIYGYCGKANRWK
+684 EIYGYCGQAEKWN
-697 DLEGGANQM
+697 DLEG
-706 NTVFSLK
+706 
-713 TMIELSIVTD
+713 
-723 VKENVP
+723 VK
-729 VRSK
+729 

>member
-1 MAAIT
+1 MG
-6 RRMAINNAHTIL
+6 
-18 KNYRK
+18 
-23 KINDANQY
+23 
-31 KEYLP
+31 E
-36 LVGQQIIERYK
+36 QIIERYK
-47 NNSDNYKTLLDEAT
+47 NNSDNYKTLLDEAA

-66 FIGMGDETLISY
+66 FIGMEDETLISY
-78 NNICDRL
+78 VNTCDRL

-101 FIDEQFVVRSAEEV
+101 FVDENFVVRSAEEV

-127 LEYKLG
+127 VEYKLG
-133 TADKLQEDMKLFD
+133 TADKLQEDMKLFN

-155 DIDNNFSKEHNVV
+155 DIDNNFSKEHNTV
-168 EAATENIID
+168 EAAAENIID

-211 NVIDTIEFEQVVETG
+211 NVIDTIEFEQIVETG

-263 ATGAIIAIAAI
+263 ATGVIIAIAAI
-274 ATIAPELAAAIVA
+274 ATIAPEVAAAIVA
-287 IMTIGMGI
+287 IMTIEMGI

-334 ILNIGIGII
+334 ILNIGVGII

-378 SGSADTLGVAAKS
+378 SGSADTLGVTAKS

-396 AVTASTNEVTVVL
+396 AVTSSTNEVTVVL
-409 NKSAVQAMENVAE
+409 NKSAVQAMENVAQ

-485 LSNDIKYKLV
+485 LSNDIKYQLV
-495 QSDNCKWITHELKGY
+495 QSDKCKWITDELFGY
-510 DITKDNVGE
+510 DITKENVSD

-524 HINGVMKIN
+524 YIDGDMKIN
-533 LDWPYY
+533 LDWPFY
-539 GGYNPETIKGLDYL
+539 GGYKPESIKGLDYL
-553 FTIGDGKLEISRMGS
+553 FTKGDGKIEISRMGG
-568 DTGNALG
+568 DFGVALG
-575 FGKND
+575 YGRYA
-580 DGSWPTAAQRG
+580 DGTFPSAAARS
-591 LLKNSKQSFVTTGV
+591 LLKTEKQSFVTTGI
-605 MDMKLYKQ
+605 MDLKKYKD
-613 IVDILADN
+613 IVDVFADKDLN
-621 KITKSVKVQKIQDIY
+621 N
-636 KSRNINITIRKI
+636 KSRLKLLKEKYNISIAKF
-648 DNLFDDFNK
+648 NLLKNDFLN
-657 FPYKSEIIGNNSIKD
+657 FPKRSEIAGENSIKD
-672 AIRIFKLENIGN
+672 AIRIFQLDVDN
-684 EIYGYCGKANRWK
+684 EIYGYCGQAEKWN
-697 DLEGGANQM
+697 DLEG
-706 NTVFSLK
+706 
-713 TMIELSIVTD
+713 
-723 VKENVP
+723 VK
-729 VRSK
+729 

>member
-78 NNICDRL
+78 NNICNRL

-127 LEYKLG
+127 VEYKLG
-133 TADKLQEDMKLFD
+133 TADKLQEDMKFFD

-211 NVIDTIEFEQVVETG
+211 NVIDTIEFEQIVETG
-226 DETIMSMDLQQK
+226 DKTIMSMDLQQK
-238 ILRALQLIDWKVDL
+238 ILRALQLTNWKVDL
-252 DFAALTEALFK
+252 DFAALSQALFV
-263 ATGAIIAIAAI
+263 ATGVIVAIAAI
-274 ATIAPELAAAIVA
+274 ATVAPELAAAIVA
-287 IMTIGMGI
+287 VMTIGMGI

-334 ILNIGIGII
+334 ILNIGVGII
-343 EVLLKKLTMK
+343 ELLLKKLTMK

-378 SGSADTLGVAAKS
+378 SGSADTLSVAAKS

-396 AVTASTNEVTVVL
+396 AVTSSTNEVTVVL
-409 NKSAVQAMENVAE
+409 NKSAVQAMENVAQ
-422 MSILQSE
+422 MSVLQSE
-429 KAALQEMVA
+429 KVALQEMISTNHLPDYVKLCEQLEKEIINVEYDVLDVVDSSIANAEWNDMGYDLPPIANNTKAFKVKAGNHIYARVFKEGSKSKAKSPFILRYDDIRGLTAKQIA
-438 DNLQIEID
+438 DKYALPQIPDRIVLIKLPADIPLEV
-446 KNNAILSIKNEVCSK
+446 SIVGPQEKWK
-461 TIPNEIYSALE
+461 TIGGSVQYT
-472 ASPKDYQLELFNM
+472 
-485 LSNDIKYKLV
+485 IKYNLLE
-495 QSDNCKWITHELKGY
+495 DKWFENIQELK
-510 DITKDNVGE
+510 
-519 YLKLE
+519 
-524 HINGVMKIN
+524 
-533 LDWPYY
+533 
-539 GGYNPETIKGLDYL
+539 
-553 FTIGDGKLEISRMGS
+553 
-568 DTGNALG
+568 
-575 FGKND
+575 
-580 DGSWPTAAQRG
+580 
-591 LLKNSKQSFVTTGV
+591 
-605 MDMKLYKQ
+605 
-613 IVDILADN
+613 
-621 KITKSVKVQKIQDIY
+621 
-636 KSRNINITIRKI
+636 
-648 DNLFDDFNK
+648 
-657 FPYKSEIIGNNSIKD
+657 
-672 AIRIFKLENIGN
+672 
-684 EIYGYCGKANRWK
+684 
-697 DLEGGANQM
+697 
-706 NTVFSLK
+706 
-713 TMIELSIVTD
+713 
-723 VKENVP
+723 
-729 VRSK
+729 

>member
-47 NNSDNYKTLLDEAT
+47 NNSDNYKTLLDEAA

-66 FIGMGDETLISY
+66 FIGMEDETLISY
-78 NNICDRL
+78 VNTCDRL

-101 FIDEQFVVRSAEEV
+101 FVDENFVVRSAEEV

-127 LEYKLG
+127 VEYKLG
-133 TADKLQEDMKLFD
+133 TADKLQEDMKLFN

-155 DIDNNFSKEHNVV
+155 DIDNNFSKEHNTV
-168 EAATENIID
+168 EAAAENIID

-211 NVIDTIEFEQVVETG
+211 NVIDTIEFEQIVETG

-263 ATGAIIAIAAI
+263 ATGVIIAIAAI
-274 ATIAPELAAAIVA
+274 ATIAPEVAAAIVA
-287 IMTIGMGI
+287 IMTIEMGI

-334 ILNIGIGII
+334 ILNIGVGII

-378 SGSADTLGVAAKS
+378 SGSADTLGVTAKS

-396 AVTASTNEVTVVL
+396 AVTSSTNEVTVVL
-409 NKSAVQAMENVAE
+409 NKSAVQAMENVAQ

-485 LSNDIKYKLV
+485 LSNDIKYQLV
-495 QSDNCKWITHELKGY
+495 QSDKCKWITDELFGY
-510 DITKDNVGE
+510 DITKENVSD

-524 HINGVMKIN
+524 YIDGDMKIN
-533 LDWPYY
+533 LDWPFY
-539 GGYNPETIKGLDYL
+539 GGYKPESIKGLDYL
-553 FTIGDGKLEISRMGS
+553 FTKGDGKIEISRMGG
-568 DTGNALG
+568 DFGVALG
-575 FGKND
+575 YGRYA
-580 DGSWPTAAQRG
+580 DGTFPSAAARS
-591 LLKNSKQSFVTTGV
+591 LLKTEKQSFVTTGI
-605 MDMKLYKQ
+605 MDLKKYKD
-613 IVDILADN
+613 IVDVFADKDLN
-621 KITKSVKVQKIQDIY
+621 N
-636 KSRNINITIRKI
+636 KSRLKLLKEKYNISIAKF
-648 DNLFDDFNK
+648 NLLKNDFLN
-657 FPYKSEIIGNNSIKD
+657 FPKRSEIAGENSIKD
-672 AIRIFKLENIGN
+672 AIRIFQLDVDN
-684 EIYGYCGKANRWK
+684 EIYGYCGQAEKWN
-697 DLEGGANQM
+697 DLEGGANVI
-706 NTVFSLK
+706 NLRT
-713 TMIELSIVTD
+713 I
-723 VKENVP
+723 
-729 VRSK
+729 

>member
-47 NNSDNYKTLLDEAT
+47 NNSDNYKTLLDEAA

-66 FIGMGDETLISY
+66 FIGMEDETLISY
-78 NNICDRL
+78 VNTCDRL

-101 FIDEQFVVRSAEEV
+101 FVDENFVVRSAEEV

-127 LEYKLG
+127 VEYKLG
-133 TADKLQEDMKLFD
+133 TADKLQEDMKLFN

-155 DIDNNFSKEHNVV
+155 DIDNNFSKEHNTV
-168 EAATENIID
+168 EAAAENIID

-211 NVIDTIEFEQVVETG
+211 NVIDTIEFEQIVETG

-263 ATGAIIAIAAI
+263 ATGVIIAIAAI
-274 ATIAPELAAAIVA
+274 ATIAPEVAAAIVA
-287 IMTIGMGI
+287 IMTIEMGI

-334 ILNIGIGII
+334 ILNIGVGII

-378 SGSADTLGVAAKS
+378 SGSADTLGVTAKS

-396 AVTASTNEVTVVL
+396 AVTSSTNEVTVVL
-409 NKSAVQAMENVAE
+409 NKSAVQAMENVAQ

-485 LSNDIKYKLV
+485 LSNDIKYQLV
-495 QSDNCKWITHELKGY
+495 QSDKCKWITDELFGY
-510 DITKDNVGE
+510 DITKENVSD

-524 HINGVMKIN
+524 YIDGDMKIN
-533 LDWPYY
+533 LDWPFY
-539 GGYNPETIKGLDYL
+539 GGYKPESIKGLDYL
-553 FTIGDGKLEISRMGS
+553 FTKGDGKIEISRMGG
-568 DTGNALG
+568 DFGVALG
-575 FGKND
+575 YGRYA
-580 DGSWPTAAQRG
+580 DGTFPSAAARS
-591 LLKNSKQSFVTTGV
+591 LLKTEKQSFVTTGI
-605 MDMKLYKQ
+605 MDLKKYKD
-613 IVDILADN
+613 IVDVFADKDLN
-621 KITKSVKVQKIQDIY
+621 N
-636 KSRNINITIRKI
+636 KSRLKLLKEKYNISIAKF
-648 DNLFDDFNK
+648 NLLKNDFLN
-657 FPYKSEIIGNNSIKD
+657 FPKRSEIAGENSIKD
-672 AIRIFKLENIGN
+672 AIRIFQLDVDN
-684 EIYGYCGKANRWK
+684 EIYGYCGQAEKWN

-706 NTVFSLK
+706 NTVFSLN
-713 TMIELSIVTD
+713 TMIKCGIITN
-723 VKENVP
+723 VKRNVP
-729 VRSK
+729 IRSK